1 MTRNYIFVVMLTAA
15 IVMGSP
21 EFQGREEI
29 DSDSVIPE
37 PALEQ
42 SSSASLEQPSLAT
55 RKGAADLAQRHSHID
70 YRVRRTHDQYSSKRY
85 YRLKAYYRRR
95 RPSYCRRFPLYKS
108 RNARLGRSLMA
119 LKAKLDQRRSPKL
132 ASMHPLALAATES
145 ERTRYSRHGY
155 PLRRGHRHRPYLK
168 KNFRKL
174 FRGVKKDNPRHLW
187 TWVDPELARM
197 VRLSRPA
204 RRKFERAVGRGR
216 LSATVNGRKCC
227 FGGQCVHH
235 RSYTRMNDRAV
246 RKGYDWMQKFV
257 REVMP
262 HKNLRFTYEVFVD
275 ATQDP
280 GCDAAQRRI
289 IRQAVRFVTHY
300 RRAFKRRFMR
310 KIRKDVGCGDSK
322 HEIPK
327 CLRKNF
333 RKGSSPLPDILSWLN
348 DDHVMGLKPDKK
360 MLKLADAL
368 YKHYKDRG
376 ELDTVALGWD
386 PKKHEHMV
394 KEDTRRSA
402 KYIRSFFD
410 VQLLQQIWYLSN
422 RIWKNRWP
430 HTYNFID
437 SLKTVKNWR
446 FPRYVGLNQP
456 GRSTFEQTLYSA
468 THLPIFMEFYEA
480 GTMTRDEAAWLFR
493 YMESVL
499 ARVISDRDVELTSEI
514 TDGLK
519 MVGGT
524 VFNSRYV
531 CQAEMFLMHV
541 QKYDGSFAEKEWV
554 QQDWPGIKYVGH
566 NKPGT
571 YDAFHINWAAIPALQ
586 RHANPGHS
594 AERWI
599 RPIDAKV
606 REQIMSKTGMQHHVG
621 RVTSIRH
628 DDRTFPRIR
637 RRL

>member
-1 MTRNYIFVVMLTAA
+1 
-15 IVMGSP
+15 
-21 EFQGREEI
+21 
-29 DSDSVIPE
+29 
-37 PALEQ
+37 
-42 SSSASLEQPSLAT
+42 
-55 RKGAADLAQRHSHID
+55 
-70 YRVRRTHDQYSSKRY
+70 
-85 YRLKAYYRRR
+85 
-95 RPSYCRRFPLYKS
+95 
-108 RNARLGRSLMA
+108 
-119 LKAKLDQRRSPKL
+119 
-132 ASMHPLALAATES
+132 
-145 ERTRYSRHGY
+145 
-155 PLRRGHRHRPYLK
+155 
-168 KNFRKL
+168 
-174 FRGVKKDNPRHLW
+174 
-187 TWVDPELARM
+187 
-197 VRLSRPA
+197 
-204 RRKFERAVGRGR
+204 
-216 LSATVNGRKCC
+216 
-227 FGGQCVHH
+227 
-235 RSYTRMNDRAV
+235 MNDRAV
-246 RKGYDWMQKFV
+246 RKGYNWMQKYI
-257 REVMP
+257 RALMP
-262 HKNLRFTYEVFVD
+262 KHGLTFTYEVMVE

-280 GCDAAQRRI
+280 ACDAEQRRI
-289 IRQAVRFVTHY
+289 KRQAVRFVTHY

-310 KIRKDVGCGDSK
+310 RMRSWIGCGDSR

-333 RKGSSPLPDILSWLN
+333 KKGHTPLPHILSWLN

-360 MLKLADAL
+360 MLRLADAL

-376 ELDTVALGWD
+376 ELDTVALNWD
-386 PKKHEHMV
+386 PKKHRKMV
-394 KEDTRRSA
+394 KADTRRSA

-410 VQLLQQIWYLSN
+410 LQVWQSIFFLAN

-430 HTYNFID
+430 MEFNFMD

-456 GRSTFEQTLYSA
+456 GRSTFEQTMYSA
-468 THLPIFMEFYEA
+468 SHLPLFMDFYEA
-480 GTMTRDEAAWLFR
+480 GTMKRSEAPWLFR

-499 ARVISDRDVELTSEI
+499 PRMISDRDVELTSEM

-519 MVGGT
+519 QIGGT

-554 QQDWPGIKYVGH
+554 QQDWPRSSS
-566 NKPGT
+566 KPGS